1 MKNLLPC
8 FVIFFLFSSCK
19 DKKEVLPDL
28 NLLEVNVGDISL
40 SDDNTPTENIPIDR
54 SISIRFSQ
62 SLNPESV
69 STSINLSKE
78 TNPVN
83 FTTNLIANNQTIVI
97 SPVGVL
103 ETGSTYQLNISNELK
118 AASGAQFSGKD
129 FSFKTILGALEMNS
143 FSIPESNYTNTD
155 RTENAPVNFMA
166 ELTFNKPV
174 DQNTVQ
180 EAISLSG
187 PTIPSLQFSYA
198 ENGQKITITS
208 NSPLEFISKYTL
220 SVSNKLK
227 GIQGENFT
235 AFAKDF
241 YTEVDETPKLPIIS
255 DQELLT
261 KVQAQTFRY
270 FWDFAHETSG
280 LARERNTSGNTVTI
294 GGSGFGVMSLIVG
307 VKRGFIS
314 RDQAV
319 DRWSKIVDFLIDADR
334 FHGVWPH
341 WMNGE
346 TGKTI
351 PFSNKDNGGDLV
363 ETAFMIQGLLTV
375 KAYLNPNI
383 LDEKIIIDKIT
394 QLWETVEWDWYTKEN
409 SGVLYWHW
417 SPNYNW
423 EMNLPIRGYNEA
435 LIVYV
440 LAASSP
446 THPIDKSIYENGWA
460 KNGDIQNGSSYYG
473 LQLPL
478 GNNFGG
484 PLFFAHY
491 SFLGLDPRNLSDQYA
506 NYWTQNV
513 QHTLINQAHCVQNPQ
528 GFIGYSE
535 TSWGLTAS
543 DNHEGYSAHSPTN
556 DKGVI
561 TPTAALSSFPY
572 APEESMK
579 ALHYFYYKLGDKI
592 WGDYGFY
599 DAYNITESWYADSYL
614 AIDQGPVIIMIENYR
629 SALLWDLFM
638 SDKDVQS
645 GLNKLEF
652 SY

>member
-1 MKNLLPC
+1 M
-8 FVIFFLFSSCK
+8 IFFLFSSCK
-19 DKKEVLPDL
+19 DNEEVLPNL
-28 NLLEVNVGDISL
+28 NLLGVNVGDISL
-40 SDDNTPTENIPIDR
+40 NNDNTPTENIPIDR
-54 SISIRFSQ
+54 FISIRFSQ

-78 TNPVN
+78 TTPVN

-103 ETGSTYQLNISNELK
+103 ETSSTYQLNISNELK

-129 FSFKTILGALEMNS
+129 LSFKTILGALEMNS
-143 FSIPESNYTNTD
+143 FSIPESNNTNTD

-180 EAISLSG
+180 EAVSLSG

-208 NSPLEFISKYTL
+208 NSPLEFISKY
-220 SVSNKLK
+220 SFSISNKLK

-241 YTEVDETPKLPIIS
+241 YTEVDETPKFPIIS

-319 DRWSKIVDFLIDADR
+319 DRWSKIVDFLIDANR

-351 PFSNKDNGGDLV
+351 PFSTKDNGGDLV

-375 KAYLNPNI
+375 KAYLNPSI
-383 LDEKIIIDKIT
+383 LEEKIIIDKIT

-409 SGVLYWHW
+409 SEVLYWHW

-446 THPIDKSIYENGWA
+446 THPIDKSTYENGWA

-478 GNNFGG
+478 GSNLGG
-484 PLFFAHY
+484 PLFFSHY
-491 SFLGLDPRNLSDQYA
+491 AFLGLDPRSLSDQYA

-543 DNHEGYSAHSPTN
+543 DNQEGYSAHSPTN

-579 ALHYFYYKLGDKI
+579 ALHYFYYQLGDKI

-614 AIDQGPVIIMIENYR
+614 AIDQGPIIIMIENYR